1 MVSLF
6 TNHSLKVEVRV
17 GRENTSFVDNWTE
30 IINDLQIDRY
40 GSVWGESEVLF
51 LGSHFN
57 LYSSGIFNKLGG
69 SVHTS
74 TKHVIPSSIMVN
86 HVKKPAS
93 SVSGNFGEVLTIL
106 SLESRIA
113 PRPLIVSH
121 LTSVVAGRGSIKCPD
136 LIVESTP
143 ILPGY
148 FEFRKGNP
156 EAPLLPNLIPGEC
169 KNNAFLKALKQLVQ
183 YWKEIGC
190 RSQLFGFGLI
200 SSINYNSPPLIK
212 LNILV
217 PKSRTELALLLYSQK
232 AIDELVQ
239 NDFEGCLY
247 GF

>member
-1 MVSLF
+1 MISFF
-6 TNHSLKVEVRV
+6 TNHSINVEVRV
-17 GRENTSFVDNWTE
+17 GRENTSLVDNWTE
-30 IINDLQIDRY
+30 LINDLQIDRY

-74 TKHVIPSSIMVN
+74 TTHVIPLSMMVN

-106 SLESRIA
+106 SLESKIA

-136 LIVESTP
+136 LIVESAP
-143 ILPGY
+143 LLPSY
-148 FEFRKGNP
+148 FMFRKANP
-156 EAPLLPNLIPGEC
+156 TAPPLPNLIPGEC
-169 KNNAFLKALKQLVQ
+169 KNNAYLKALKQLAQ

-190 RSQLFGFGLI
+190 GSQLFGFGLI
-200 SSINYNSPPLIK
+200 SSINYNSSPLIK
-212 LNILV
+212 FNILV
-217 PKSRTELALLLYSQK
+217 PKNRAKLALLLYSK
-232 AIDELVQ
+232 KSIDKLVQ
-239 NDFEGCLY
+239 NDFKGCLY